1 MEKQCLSSSDGYH
14 AIRMSPEEVAKYIE
28 EELLKGR
35 KGPEVLK
42 EVQDCQYCKYCGKP
56 IW

>member
-1 MEKQCLSSSDGYH
+1 MGKQCLSSPDGYH
-14 AIRMSPEEVAKYIE
+14 AIRMSPEEVAKYIR

-35 KGPEVLK
+35 GRAELLEEVK
-42 EVQDCQYCKYCGKP
+42 DCQYCMYCGKP